1 MCCKK
6 SNNVH
11 CFGAIFLNQKFCICI
26 LLRRPSGPCATQ
38 RIEKLPNYQTPR
50 MSLGWSWWGAFNTS
64 TVTVNTRNDM
74 ISIHQRSART
84 NERKITL
91 ILSDCVMSDFI
102 MSDIMFLTSTPLDN
116 SPHHLTSRRFH
127 SLVPWLRPRRIRAPR
142 TRLSLSE
149 NSAP

>member
-1 MCCKK
+1 MCCRK

-26 LLRRPSGPCATQ
+26 LLRRPSGPCETQ

-50 MSLGWSWWGAFNTS
+50 VSLGWSPWGASKAS
-64 TVTVNTRNDM
+64 TVTVNTRTDM

-84 NERKITL
+84 NECKITL

-102 MSDIMFLTSTPLDN
+102 MSGIMFLTAIPLDN

-127 SLVPWLRPRRIRAPR
+127 SLVPWLRPRRIRAQR
-142 TRLSLSE
+142 TSLSQSE
-149 NSAP
+149 N